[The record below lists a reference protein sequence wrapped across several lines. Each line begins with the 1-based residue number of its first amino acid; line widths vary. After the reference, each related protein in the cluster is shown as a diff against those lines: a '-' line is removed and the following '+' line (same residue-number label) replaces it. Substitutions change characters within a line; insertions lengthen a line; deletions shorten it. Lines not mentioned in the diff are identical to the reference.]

1 MTMGRVAALCA
12 LVALGC
18 SSGYERAYDRETA
31 RLQDEANAAAARD
44 QAAHA
49 EASRY
54 AAVVYFATGSA
65 DVSADGQ
72 RELRWLVEKLAPYP
86 KAELLAQGFADTTG
100 SEGRNRTLSEDR
112 AGAVKSYLVSQGIDA
127 ARIAAQGYGTTSPA
141 ASNASTKGRRNNRR
155 VEVTVR

>member
-1 MTMGRVAALCA
+1 MRAARAAALG
-12 LVALGC
+12 LVAVLGC
-18 SSGYERAYDRETA
+18 SSGYRRAYDRETA
-31 RLQDEANAAAARD
+31 RLESEANAAAEQER
-44 QAAHA
+44 AAHA

-65 DVSADGQ
+65 ALSPDGEH
-72 RELRWLVEKLAPYP
+72 ELRWLVEKLAPYP

-112 AGAVKSYLVSQGIDA
+112 AAAVKAYLVAQGIDA
-127 ARIAAQGYGTTSPA
+127 ARIAAQGHGTTSPA
-141 ASNASTKGRRNNRR
+141 AANTSAKGRRNNRR

>member
-1 MTMGRVAALCA
+1 MRAARAAALG
-12 LVALGC
+12 LVVALGC
-18 SSGYERAYDRETA
+18 SSGYQRAYDRETA
-31 RLQDEANAAAARD
+31 RLESEANAAAEQER
-44 QAAHA
+44 AAHA

-65 DVSADGQ
+65 ALSPDGEH
-72 RELRWLVEKLAPYP
+72 ELRWLVEKLAPYP

-112 AGAVKSYLVSQGIDA
+112 AAAVKAYLVSQGIDA
-127 ARIAAQGYGTTSPA
+127 ARIAAQGFGITSPA
-141 ASNASTKGRRNNRR
+141 ASNTSAKGRRNNRR